1 MKCPYFEMLPIGAFR
16 PVAGRMSLWKK
27 DSDPPDYSQLAE
39 ASKEAAQIM
48 ADLGYEELDFTKQ
61 QYEDYKPAMDA
72 LVQQQ
77 IDIGNQTAAQG
88 KDYYDYMVSQ
98 QRPVEEALNAE
109 AMAAGSEE
117 AQANAASQAM
127 ADARQGTTQQQN
139 QMMRQGLRYGFS
151 PEKMA
156 SVSTALANA
165 QGLSVASAGNQ
176 ARENEKNLGYAKK
189 LDVAGLYRGL
199 PGASQGAYSTALNA
213 GNSAAQNTMAPVSQV
228 QSGYSTAGN
237 MIGSG
242 QQMQLSGLGTILNS
256 QTQMAMN
263 DSQSDLGGI
272 GSILGG
278 AASLYKAFPSDRR
291 LKENIVQVGRDE
303 ATGLPLYEFN
313 YIDKPGQR
321 YRGVMADD
329 VEAKFPDAVVRDE
342 DGYALVVY
350 SALGIEMKEV

>member
-1 MKCPYFEMLPIGAFR
+1 MRDHYFDMLPLGAFR
-16 PVAGRMSLWKK
+16 PIAGRMRLFKK
-27 DSDPPDYSQLAE
+27 DSNPPDYTALAD
-39 ASKEAAQIM
+39 ASKEAAKIM
-48 ADLGYEELDFTKQ
+48 ADLGYAELDFTKQ
-61 QYEDYKPAMDA
+61 AYADNKPMLDQ

-117 AQANAASQAM
+117 RQAQAAGQAM

-139 QMMRQGLRYGFS
+139 QMIRQGMRYGFS

-156 SVSTALANA
+156 NVSTALANQ
-165 QGLSVASAGNQ
+165 QGLAVASAGNQ
-176 ARENEKNLGYAKK
+176 ARTNEKNLGYAKK

-199 PGASQGAYSTALNA
+199 PGASQGAYSTALQA
-213 GNSAAQNTMAPVSQV
+213 GNSATNNTLSPVSQV

-256 QTQMAMN
+256 QTQMAVN
-263 DSQSDLGGI
+263 NNQSGLGDI
-272 GSILGG
+272 GSFLGG
-278 AASLYKAFPSDRR
+278 AASLYKAFQSDRR
-291 LKENIVQVGRDE
+291 LKKNIVPVGVDE
-303 ATGLPLYEFN
+303 KTGLTLYEFN
-313 YIDKPGQR
+313 YIDRDDVR
-321 YRGVMADD
+321 YRGVMADE
-329 VEAKFPDAVVRDE
+329 VEARFPDAVDRDE
-342 DGYALVVY
+342 DGYAFVNYGMLC
-350 SALGIEMKEV
+350 IDMEEV